1 MSDYI
6 LWNTMWNETGLD
18 SSWVINA
25 PDENLVNY
33 FENNKPTTVLEIGC
47 GSGDN
52 ANFMSRQGC
61 TIDAIDISNFAIQNA
76 RTLSANVNFICDDFI
91 KTSKLTQQYDFIF
104 DRGFFHGI
112 TNKTLTLTKIASL
125 LSPGGKWLSLIGSSE
140 GVTPENSGPPSH
152 SLNSIVS
159 IIEPHLRILSVDTIT
174 ILNKKTIL
182 SPGWAVLSTVRSK

>member
-1 MSDYI
+1 MNDYI
-6 LWNTMWNETGLD
+6 LWNTVWNERGLD

-25 PDENLVNY
+25 PDETLVNY
-33 FENNKPTTVLEIGC
+33 FKNNKPTTVLEIGC

-52 ANFMSRQGC
+52 ASFMSGQGC
-61 TIDAIDISNFAIQNA
+61 KVDAIDISNFAIQSA
-76 RTLSANVNFICDDFI
+76 RTLSANVNFICDDFM
-91 KTSKLTQQYDFIF
+91 KTNALNTQYDFIF
-104 DRGFFHGI
+104 DRGFFHGL
-112 TNKTLTLTKIASL
+112 TNKTLTLSKIVSL
-125 LSPGGKWLSLIGSSE
+125 LKPGGKWLSLIGSSE

-159 IIEPHLRILSVDTIT
+159 IIEPQLRILSVNTIT

>member
-33 FENNKPTTVLEIGC
+33 FKNNKPITVLEIGC

-52 ANFMSRQGC
+52 ANFMSGQGC
-61 TIDAIDISNFAIQNA
+61 KVDAIDISNFAIQSA
-76 RTLSANVNFICDDFI
+76 RTLSANVNFICDDFM
-91 KTSKLTQQYDFIF
+91 KTDTLNMQYDFIF
-104 DRGFFHGI
+104 DRGFFHGL
-112 TNKTLTLTKIASL
+112 TNKTLALSKIASL
-125 LSPGGKWLSLIGSSE
+125 LKPNGKWLSLIGSLE
-140 GVTPENSGPPSH
+140 GRTEENAGPPPH
-152 SLNSIVS
+152 RLNDVVS
-159 IIEPHLRILSVDTIT
+159 VIEPHLRILSVDTIT

-182 SPGWAVLSTVRSK
+182 SPGWAVLSTVRSE